1 MAIFLILKN
10 QYALRSLLVSE
21 AFTARSVF
29 FCTVFCGMLEMH
41 CFYLYIYIYMHV
53 YVCACLYVYT

>member
-10 QYALRSLLVSE
+10 QYALQSLLVSE

-41 CFYLYIYIYMHV
+41 CFYLYICTYMCVLVYMYIHKY
-53 YVCACLYVYT
+53 